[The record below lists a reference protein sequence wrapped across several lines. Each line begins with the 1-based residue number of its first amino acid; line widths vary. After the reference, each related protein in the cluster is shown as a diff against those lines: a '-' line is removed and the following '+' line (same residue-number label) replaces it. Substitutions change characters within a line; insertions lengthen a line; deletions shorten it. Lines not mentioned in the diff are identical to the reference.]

1 MGGLLQGPG
10 IGYIATPM
18 HPLAYFSDA
27 GSNILNDIVCG
38 GLLGLVVLLGVSWLI
53 LEGRYGANAHFILA
67 RNATIS
73 VFVNLL

>member
-1 MGGLLQGPG
+1 MAFFRDPESDTLPLRCF
-10 IGYIATPM
+10 
-18 HPLAYFSDA
+18 PLAYFSEA

-53 LEGRYGANAHFILA
+53 LEGSYGANAHFILA